1 MREFKHVN
9 TGETVKFS
17 NDNSVISV
25 LENSPSW
32 EEINKPKKEVKRS
45 TPKK

>member
-17 NDNSVISV
+17 NDSSVISV

-32 EEINKPKKEVKRS
+32 EEINKPKNVRKS
-45 TPKK
+45 PPKK